1 MRSFKEGQEL
11 KESEVV
17 GGDGDGGGGSEY
29 FAEDIFSQSETKIET
44 ILSVLANC
52 LSHFRCASSVVSSVQ
67 PPLISLE
74 LILRSSHSVI
84 M

>member
-17 GGDGDGGGGSEY
+17 GRDGDGGGSEY
-29 FAEDIFSQSETKIET
+29 FAEDIFSQIETKIET
-44 ILSVLANC
+44 TLSALANC

-74 LILRSSHSVI
+74 LILRSPTA
-84 M
+84 

>member
-1 MRSFKEGQEL
+1 MTSFKEGQEL
-11 KESEVV
+11 KESEAV
-17 GGDGDGGGGSEY
+17 GGDGDGGGSEY

-44 ILSVLANC
+44 FLSVLANC
-52 LSHFRCASSVVSSVQ
+52 LSHFRCVSSVVSSVQ

>member
-17 GGDGDGGGGSEY
+17 GGDGDGGSEY

-44 ILSVLANC
+44 FLSVLANC
-52 LSHFRCASSVVSSVQ
+52 LSHFRCVPSVVSSVQ